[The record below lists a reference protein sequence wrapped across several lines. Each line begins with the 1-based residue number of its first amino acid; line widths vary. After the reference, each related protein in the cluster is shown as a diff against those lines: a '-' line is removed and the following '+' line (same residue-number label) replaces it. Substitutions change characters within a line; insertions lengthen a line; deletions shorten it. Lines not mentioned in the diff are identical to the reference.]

1 MADPAELTPET
12 ARILALLEV
21 LIASRKIRIRELE
34 RRLKVSNGTCARLF
48 SGKISLK
55 FQHILDILAIL
66 DVTPRA
72 FFRVAYSLEDP
83 GSLKAEELLRQV
95 QDLAFPD
102 PPVPA
107 VLSRA
112 EIQRMI
118 EDAIAARQPPPT
130 SEPETSS
137 RPRPPKRRPS
147 PAKS

>member
-118 EDAIAARQPPPT
+118 EDAIAARQPPPA

-137 RPRPPKRRPS
+137 RPRRPKRRPS